1 MRTEEYIPKRVK
13 ELCSKH
19 KVSKYRLAQYMRVQD
34 EEFKTI
40 IYNLMNGHYDLDKFV
55 CEESSVVEDEFA
67 EGKYC
72 EKLYSEMLTAYGRIC
87 QRLHEPS
94 GEDRDV
100 EIIINNLLDMGRYQ
114 SMKMF
119 DYGAFFAKKEN
130 TQ

>member
-1 MRTEEYIPKRVK
+1 
-13 ELCSKH
+13 
-19 KVSKYRLAQYMRVQD
+19 MRVQD
-34 EEFKTI
+34 EEFKTM
-40 IYNLMNGHYDLDKFV
+40 IYDLMNGHYDLDKFV

-119 DYGAFFAKKEN
+119 SYGAFFAKKEN
-130 TQ
+130 NQ

>member
-1 MRTEEYIPKRVK
+1 
-13 ELCSKH
+13 
-19 KVSKYRLAQYMRVQD
+19 MRVQD

-119 DYGAFFAKKEN
+119 DYGAFFAKKKN